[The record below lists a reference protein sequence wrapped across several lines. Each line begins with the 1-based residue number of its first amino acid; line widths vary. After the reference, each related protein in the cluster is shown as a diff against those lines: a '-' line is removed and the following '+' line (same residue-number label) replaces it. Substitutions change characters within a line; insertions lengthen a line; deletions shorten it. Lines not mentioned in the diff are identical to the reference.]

1 MNYSTKFKPKASY
14 ETPACLIFEKCN
26 LILCSS
32 PYGKTGEAGSINDVN
47 DYENQLL

>member
-14 ETPACLIFEKCN
+14 ETPSCLIFEKCN

-32 PYGKTGEAGSINDVN
+32 PTFGDPNKAGSDVEVEATL
-47 DYENQLL
+47 DL